1 LFTGI
6 AGAKRPLHKQKGTTV
21 LTFILTLFAIVLLV
35 TVIDLIEQAA
45 RRGDYEVD
53 DSLAADWLET

>member
-1 LFTGI
+1 M
-6 AGAKRPLHKQKGTTV
+6 